1 MGVIQL
7 IELRPITEENF
18 EDCINLDVK
27 EEQQDFIA
35 ENLCSLAEAYVAMT
49 SGDTVP
55 MPYGIYDAEEE
66 VMVGFLMLGYSEE
79 GDEDLPE
86 PFYCVWRVMIDAN
99 CQGMGYGKET
109 MEKALELVKEF
120 PLGGAGKFCA
130 AYTVGNDGAAALF
143 KSIGMVSGTADDNG
157 NVFAVMDI

>member
-1 MGVIQL
+1 M

-35 ENLCSLAEAYVAMT
+35 ENMCSLAEAYVAMT

-55 MPYGIYDAEEE
+55 MPYGIYDAEED
-66 VMVGFLMLGYSEE
+66 VMVGFLMLGFCEE

-86 PFYCVWRVMIDAN
+86 PFYCVWRIMIDAN
-99 CQGMGYGKET
+99 CQGMGYGREA
-109 MEKALELVKEF
+109 MEKAVELVKER
-120 PLGGAGKFCA
+120 PLGSADKFCA
-130 AYTVGNDGAAALF
+130 AYTSDNDGAAALF
-143 KSIGMVSGTADDNG
+143 EGAGMTAGEADENG
-157 NVFAVMDI
+157 NVLAVMDI